1 MSEKRRNLAILG
13 IVLVVLLGSVAV
25 IATKSFKLG
34 LDLKGGVEVVLAARP
49 QPGEQV
55 TSQDMSLA
63 TEILRKRI
71 DPQGVLSPDVRSST
85 NPNQITVDVP
95 GLTDPL
101 AAEKLLVSSGQLQ
114 NFNLF
119 GFLSPVSTQSQY
131 VAKPYASLFD
141 LLTAAK
147 PTIKKGASGKPDVS
161 GWALFDKTTK
171 KQYGAV
177 EPTQHQVLQDVI
189 GKKLPATAD
198 RVWLGVPANNE
209 TVYCHSVNGCPSAQA
224 SGTWWYLFKLNVDER
239 GNPYV
244 VTGDQVTAV
253 STTDP
258 QSGAPIVQLN
268 YKNGGGAEFTNITRR
283 IVVQNGTPAAQQA
296 WPSGLPTAIVV
307 DGQLV
312 AFPTVNQVIDT
323 SINDSSIIT
332 NLSKAEA
339 DRIALEVQS
348 GSLPV
353 KFTAISFTTVS
364 ATLGS
369 DALRNAII
377 AGGAGLLFVM
387 IFLIAFYGFLGVIAD
402 IALIIYGIILA
413 AIVLLIPV
421 TMTLPGIAGTILT
434 IGVAA
439 DANIVIFERIKEEV
453 RAGKTIRTAIGTGYR
468 RGFHTIIDANVVTL
482 ITAVVLYLSTTSS
495 VKGFALMLLI
505 GVVTSIFTAVVATR
519 AMLGTLAG
527 FSFMSGTRVLGSLG
541 TGNRWRRIDFIGKK
555 RIWFALSGIVIV
567 ISVFSLATSGLKQ
580 GIDFTGGSEFQFKTP
595 QAQTVGDVTSVFAR
609 AGVPNPDVRGLGKSE
624 PGGFTQFQIFSHTL
638 KPSVQDQIINS
649 AAQRY
654 KINPNEISV
663 RNVSSSFGNTVL
675 DQAYLAIVFSLLI
688 IFAYVTFRFEWR
700 FAVPVM
706 IALAHDIIITLGV
719 YSADPA

>member
-1 MSEKRRNLAILG
+1 M
-13 IVLVVLLGSVAV
+13 
-25 IATKSFKLG
+25 
-34 LDLKGGVEVVLAARP
+34 
-49 QPGEQV
+49 
-55 TSQDMSLA
+55 
-63 TEILRKRI
+63 
-71 DPQGVLSPDVRSST
+71 
-85 NPNQITVDVP
+85 
-95 GLTDPL
+95 
-101 AAEKLLVSSGQLQ
+101 
-114 NFNLF
+114 
-119 GFLSPVSTQSQY
+119 
-131 VAKPYASLFD
+131 
-141 LLTAAK
+141 
-147 PTIKKGASGKPDVS
+147 S

-171 KQYGAV
+171 KQYGSV

-189 GKKLPATAD
+189 GKKLPSAAD

-209 TVYCHSVNGCPSAQA
+209 TVYCHSVNGCPMAQA

-258 QSGAPIVQLN
+258 QIGCPIVQLN

-283 IVVQNGTPAAQQA
+283 IVVQNGQPAATQN

-332 NLSKAEA
+332 NLSKTEA

-369 DALRNAII
+369 DALRNGLI

-387 IFLIAFYGFLGVIAD
+387 IFLVFFYGFLGVIAD

-453 RAGKTIRTAIGTGYR
+453 RAGKTIRTAIGTGYQ

-505 GVVTSIFTAVVATR
+505 GVITSIFTAVVATR
-519 AMLGTLAG
+519 AMLGMLAG
-527 FSFMSGTRVLGSLG
+527 FSFMSGPRVLGSLG

-555 RIWFALSGIVIV
+555 RIWFAISGVVIV
-567 ISVFSLATSGLKQ
+567 IGVFSLATSGLKQ

-595 QAQTVGDVTSVFAR
+595 QTQTVGDVTGVFAR

-624 PGGFTQFQIFSHTL
+624 
-638 KPSVQDQIINS
+638 
-649 AAQRY
+649 QRR
-654 KINPNEISV
+654 V
-663 RNVSSSFGNTVL
+663 H
-675 DQAYLAIVFSLLI
+675 
-688 IFAYVTFRFEWR
+688 
-700 FAVPVM
+700 AVPDL
-706 IALAHDIIITLGV
+706 LAHAEAVGPGPDHQLGR
-719 YSADPA
+719 PALPRQPQRHQRP